1 MDTTAYPISS
11 PNQDSPRTSSDSRT
25 YRTNGAP
32 QDEPSW
38 RRRMHKR
45 VGSRDNQD
53 MEVLLLN
60 EKVESLRRELEA
72 ERRLRND
79 EIKNI
84 QRSLQRVYHDCANLA
99 SRDAEQLVDLDNKVE
114 TLSQRYRADHGEL
127 NTLRKRLDTMENL
140 LTSLRARLE
149 PNDYQGQSRHQQTH
163 EHRYHDSPQQP
174 QQEHR
179 NSLPN
184 RLSNPERSTHT
195 SSINSPWTAQI
206 IWVLSASRPNVSEVD
221 GVAYLKLQSRS
232 TRNKVLFTADSSL
245 AFFLGI
251 EGSFPHII
259 RRRAWMPLASHK
271 TSENDE
277 VARITLDKLPAR
289 MRDDRLWTR
298 PWLEE
303 HCVTYDSA
311 GKPHIYI
318 ALQEEDLTLAELDG
332 VAAATKTATSNRI
345 DSVHAGQPPQVT
357 STSTPIYASNRPST
371 RNQTPKPMETPAI
384 TTTNATPM
392 KTPPLSHA
400 TQHQHAHNHQPHY
413 FQSAPTTAR
422 VSVDSPSHTS
432 TPFTSTGLTTPTAT
446 NPPTTNTTSNPSA
459 HPALRNKARSH
470 SLQLSALPQYPQP
483 HATRSGPL
491 SPQEQALLAHNPQ
504 PGLHPILAGGTD
516 EAASSIAASDIK
528 RNRSLGKAERLLG
541 RTHNVAAAAEAR
553 DTRPRPATAGNS
565 TTNVNAGRGGMMG
578 KRSASGGAVLQQVSS
593 YTQQQQSNRTSRSG
607 GEGMAI
613 YDTPTRPASANALDA
628 YGKAPP
634 LLPPPPPQPLGD
646 EGRKSPRKKK
656 SFGRLVEKLTG
667 RSRNSIG
674 AAGSHAV

>member
-1 MDTTAYPISS
+1 
-11 PNQDSPRTSSDSRT
+11 
-25 YRTNGAP
+25 
-32 QDEPSW
+32 
-38 RRRMHKR
+38 MHKR

-127 NTLRKRLDTMENL
+127 NTLRKRLDTMESL
-140 LTSLRARLE
+140 VTSLHARLE
-149 PNDYQGQSRHQQTH
+149 SNEYQGQSRHVQTQ

-174 QQEHR
+174 QQEHHR

-184 RLSNPERSTHT
+184 RLSGPDRSSHT
-195 SSINSPWTAQI
+195 SSVNSPWTAQI

-232 TRNKVLFTADSSL
+232 THNKVFFTTDSSL

-332 VAAATKTATSNRI
+332 VAAATKKDTSSRI
-345 DSVHAGQPPQVT
+345 DSVHAAQPPQVT
-357 STSTPIYASNRPST
+357 AGPTPIYASNRTST
-371 RNQTPKPMETPAI
+371 RVQTPKTLDTPAI
-384 TTTNATPM
+384 TTANATPM

-400 TQHQHAHNHQPHY
+400 NQHQHAHLQQPHY

-422 VSVDSPSHTS
+422 VSVDSPSYAS
-432 TPFTSTGLTTPTAT
+432 TPFTSTGLTTPTPA
-446 NPPTTNTTSNPSA
+446 NPSTTNTTSNPSA

-483 HATRSGPL
+483 HGTRAGPL

-553 DTRPRPATAGNS
+553 DQRPRPATAGNS
-565 TTNVNAGRGGMMG
+565 TTNIHTAGRGGMIG
-578 KRSASGGAVLQQVSS
+578 KRSNSGGAVLQQVSS
-593 YTQQQQSNRTSRSG
+593 YTQQQQQQSNRTSRSG
-607 GEGMAI
+607 EGMVI

-628 YGKAPP
+628 YGKAPR
-634 LLPPPPPQPLGD
+634 LPPPPLQPLAD

-674 AAGSHAV
+674 AAGSSPAHHA